1 MGDNIDKRDTNG
13 KDEEIKNESIHDE
26 SIQEE
31 TLQDEEK
38 KDIVKVENELII
50 IENTEKHTFFSYIS
64 LLVKGDVIKK
74 SIISAIVAIM
84 ISLVLSFCTSNF
96 FMVGVNEFLEG
107 EEKAFQEM
115 SIKSN
120 VRIKSLDIYN
130 LSYMN
135 RGKLDYSIKKL
146 DSSGSVSGG
155 KVDIKISIMM
165 LLLIPFIAFGIS
177 NIPLYRNK
185 NSTRENLKYYIAT
198 SIFVSVFSTVFIILS
213 IKNAS
218 FRDDIYLNIHFIAK
232 FAYDFLGNILNVF
245 IVSLVIQLVYSKIIK
260 KERGNIFKR
269 ESVKESIDAIKGVL
283 KDTLLLAVVLGV
295 IISVF
300 GGLYMGGSNENNIN
314 FMELVVFIPNIIA
327 YIFLFLFGI
336 PFKGEAFGNHFNVN
350 HLEVTKKVLNESPI
364 KSEYIVIIT
373 ILIAIYIGLSLIKNL
388 SKLSK
393 KKSLLKYGI
402 FLMIIS
408 GINVFIAYISSSYGR
423 FTGDINK
430 FLEIFKKVSVIK
442 DTRLISRGVY
452 LGSNIL
458 YALVS
463 TVILCGIAIGV
474 HILISKVLKQEEYLK
489 KHKKKFTMIKLGSV
503 IVIALATVGVL
514 LLMRGDKVF
523 ANNTTAQEKITQRE
537 YKKFEKISAISN
549 DEFIVL
555 AGNTVYSVNG
565 GKVKIIYSTYSD
577 IIDIS
582 VGEEGHVLI
591 LKAPEDMVL
600 INKKGKEIYSDKVK
614 MEYEFIKNN
623 KLDDRVSWD
632 YDKGVVVF
640 RGEAFR
646 QINIKNGSVN
656 EFSDSEMFK
665 SQSEEQLS
673 EIKKFTENNEE
684 MKNFRIVQIDNKR
697 EIMLVENM
705 KGGGYFIFN
714 TNTMEGI
721 NVSQDI
727 IFLLAEYEEGKK

>member
-1 MGDNIDKRDTNG
+1 MGDNIDKREIHG
-13 KDEEIKNESIHDE
+13 KNEEI
-26 SIQEE
+26 
-31 TLQDEEK
+31 

-50 IENTEKHTFFSYIS
+50 IENTEKHTFFSYIA
-64 LLVKGDVIKK
+64 LLLKRDVIKK
-74 SIISAIVAIM
+74 SIIGAIVAIM
-84 ISLVLSFCTSNF
+84 ISLVLSFCTSNL
-96 FMVGVNEFLEG
+96 FMVGINEFLEVK
-107 EEKAFQEM
+107 EKAFHEV

-120 VRIKSLDIYN
+120 IRINSLDIYN
-130 LSYMN
+130 LSYLN
-135 RGKLDYSIKKL
+135 RGRVEYAIKKL
-146 DSSGSVSGG
+146 DGSGSVSGG
-155 KVDIKISIMM
+155 NVDIKISIMM
-165 LLLIPFIAFGIS
+165 FLLIPVIAFGIS

-185 NSTRENLKYYIAT
+185 NSTRENLKYYLAT
-198 SIFVSVFSTVFIILS
+198 AIFVSIFSTIFIILS
-213 IKNAS
+213 FKNAA
-218 FRDDIYLNIHFIAK
+218 FRDDIVLNIDFTAK
-232 FAYDFLGNILNVF
+232 FAYDFLGNIINVF
-245 IVSLVIQLVYSKIIK
+245 IVSMLIQLGFSKIVK

-269 ESVKESIDAIKGVL
+269 ESVKESVDAIKGVL
-283 KDTLLLAVVLGV
+283 KDTLLLAVVLGGV
-295 IISVF
+295 IFVF
-300 GGLYMGGSNENNIN
+300 AGLHMGGRNESKLN
-314 FMELVVFIPNIIA
+314 FMELFVFLPNIIA

-350 HLEVTKKVLNESPI
+350 HLEVTKKVLNEYPI

-373 ILIAIYIGLSLIKNL
+373 ILVVIYIVLSIIKNL

-393 KKSLLKYGI
+393 QNRLLKYGI
-402 FLMIIS
+402 CLMIIS

-430 FLEIFKKVSVIK
+430 LLEIFKDVSLIK
-442 DTRLISRGVY
+442 DTRLISRGIY

-463 TVILCGIAIGV
+463 TVILFGIAIGG
-474 HILISKVLKQEEYLK
+474 HILIAKGLKEKEYIK
-489 KHKKKFTMIKLGSV
+489 KYKKKLTMIKWGSV
-503 IVIALATVGVL
+503 IVIALAVISVL
-514 LLMRGDKVF
+514 LLMRGEILFVDNPNSNGILV
-523 ANNTTAQEKITQRE
+523 QRE

-555 AGNTVYSVNG
+555 ADNAVYSVNG
-565 GKVKIIYSTYSD
+565 KKVKKIYSTYSD

-582 VGEEGHVLI
+582 VGKEGHVLI
-591 LKAPEDMVL
+591 LKVPEDMVL
-600 INKKGKEIYSDKVK
+600 INKNGKEIYSDMVK

-640 RGEAFR
+640 NGETFR
-646 QINIKNGSVN
+646 QINIKNGSVS
-656 EFSDSEMFK
+656 EFTNSEMFK

-673 EIKKFTENNEE
+673 EIKQFTNNNGE

-697 EIMLVENM
+697 ERMLVENM
-705 KGGGYFIFN
+705 KGGGYFLFN

-727 IFLLAEYEEGKK
+727 SFLLTEYEEGKK